1 MKEIAEMNNYETVG
15 DLQENYVCCLH
26 CELCKPYIEE
36 MFLTGET
43 EFKPKPYPVSEF
55 PGRKTS

>member
-1 MKEIAEMNNYETVG
+1 MNNYETVG

-36 MFLTGET
+36 MFVTGET